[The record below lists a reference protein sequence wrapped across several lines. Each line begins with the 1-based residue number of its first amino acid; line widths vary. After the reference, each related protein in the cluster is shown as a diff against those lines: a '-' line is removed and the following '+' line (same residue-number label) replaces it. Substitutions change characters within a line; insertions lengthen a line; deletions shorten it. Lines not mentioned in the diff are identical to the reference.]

1 MHEAGFVQNSEF
13 PRNVLM
19 QAGPLNVPPA
29 QRHRS
34 TPSFRLIDFG
44 RTVDKA
50 EFDRAKRGDLK
61 GTRPFMTSA
70 NEFVS
75 FYSLREAA
83 WRWVKRTFM

>member
-19 QAGPLNVPPA
+19 QPGPLNVPPA

-44 RTVDKA
+44 RTVDKV
-50 EFDRAKRGDLK
+50 EFDRAKRGDLN

-83 WRWVKRTFM
+83 WQWVKRTFM